1 MDNRYHNYKCPP
13 LMNDGRFIS
22 NYVRSST
29 FDQYIR
35 NQNKI
40 QTSHDYRHY
49 LQNNGS
55 SFINNLKAY
64 YHENNTCAVK
74 GKCLPM
80 SGVVMPT
87 INDEEQNKWYENLL
101 DDPTP
106 QLDFMMT
113 QTSTV
118 KPSNTCFSCK
128 K

>member
-1 MDNRYHNYKCPP
+1 
-13 LMNDGRFIS
+13 MNDARFIS

-40 QTSHDYRHY
+40 VTADEYRHY
-49 LQNNGS
+49 LQNNGAT
-55 SFINNLKAY
+55 FINNLKAY

-80 SGVVMPT
+80 SGSVMPE
-87 INDEEQNKWYENLL
+87 IKEPVQPMWYENVL

-106 QLDFMMT
+106 QLDFMMS
-113 QTSTV
+113 TSSSV
-118 KPSNTCFSCK
+118 VPANANSCNSCNK
-128 K
+128 